1 MPSPR
6 PHSRW
11 APVGK
16 SDIERNSNG
25 VVGQSTMSAG
35 PKKGAGQP
43 TTHQHPSEFNLLWL
57 YRHGYRTSPFRF
69 SSNRLLIS
77 ATSARGRWLGG
88 GAEASER
95 RHTLGQPAKGMRSVS
110 QLSMSSVFMSWFL
123 VEVIYN
129 PGDSLK
135 NTFNSPSFAR
145 PHDGKPASRV
155 SDDRERVTS
164 GVGARARR
172 GQHSG
177 VGPLA
182 AR

>member
-1 MPSPR
+1 M
-6 PHSRW
+6 SRC
-11 APVGK
+11 APVPSLRSAPLCRLHGLTPGGHLSGK
-16 SDIERNSNG
+16 VTSSIG

-95 RHTLGQPAKGMRSVS
+95 RHTLGHAFCQSI
-110 QLSMSSVFMSWFL
+110 QYMSSVL
-123 VEVIYN
+123 
-129 PGDSLK
+129 
-135 NTFNSPSFAR
+135 SFHVVV
-145 PHDGKPASRV
+145 P
-155 SDDRERVTS
+155 
-164 GVGARARR
+164 R
-172 GQHSG
+172 GG
-177 VGPLA
+177 YI
-182 AR
+182 

>member
-1 MPSPR
+1 
-6 PHSRW
+6 
-11 APVGK
+11 
-16 SDIERNSNG
+16 
-25 VVGQSTMSAG
+25 
-35 PKKGAGQP
+35 
-43 TTHQHPSEFNLLWL
+43 
-57 YRHGYRTSPFRF
+57 
-69 SSNRLLIS
+69 
-77 ATSARGRWLGG
+77 
-88 GAEASER
+88 
-95 RHTLGQPAKGMRSVS
+95 MRSVS

-172 GQHSG
+172 GQHRMCRAPGSAISARRGLNSG
-177 VGPLA
+177 IRHFLRTVLSRASKPAEVTLSLA
-182 AR
+182 LISNHTSRLETDPATLLCPTSVN

>member
-1 MPSPR
+1 MTHPTHNDESLCPSAQFKECAAVPSPR

-16 SDIERNSNG
+16 SDIEHWGSGSIDHVR
-25 VVGQSTMSAG
+25 MSAG
-35 PKKGAGQP
+35 PQKGAGQP

-95 RHTLGQPAKGMRSVS
+95 RHTLGQRACVLSVN
-110 QLSMSSVFMSWFL
+110 SVCHQFDH
-123 VEVIYN
+123 VVV
-129 PGDSLK
+129 P
-135 NTFNSPSFAR
+135 
-145 PHDGKPASRV
+145 
-155 SDDRERVTS
+155 
-164 GVGARARR
+164 R
-172 GQHSG
+172 GG
-177 VGPLA
+177 YIILEIP
-182 AR
+182 

>member
-95 RHTLGQPAKGMRSVS
+95 RHTLGHAFCQSI
-110 QLSMSSVFMSWFL
+110 QYMSSVL
-123 VEVIYN
+123 
-129 PGDSLK
+129 
-135 NTFNSPSFAR
+135 SFHVVV
-145 PHDGKPASRV
+145 P
-155 SDDRERVTS
+155 
-164 GVGARARR
+164 R
-172 GQHSG
+172 GG
-177 VGPLA
+177 YIVLEIP
-182 AR
+182 